1 MTGLSG
7 NLSEGQGQGQGHVS
21 KAKANSA
28 TEVLDKMHPNSF
40 FSFNSLILNASLSNG
55 PYMT

>member
-21 KAKANSA
+21 KAKANSE
-28 TEVLDKMHPNSF
+28 TEVLDEMHPNSYLF
-40 FSFNSLILNASLSNG
+40 FLI
-55 PYMT
+55 Y